1 MILDKIV
8 LSTEKRV
15 KAAKELTPLSEIKAA
30 ATSLNRSSDFPFE
43 RRLSQPGMNF
53 ICEVKRASPSKGLIA
68 ADFPYLNIAKEYET
82 AGAAAISVLTEP
94 EFFLGGNYHLRKIS
108 SAVGVPCLRKD
119 FIIDEYQIYESKIL
133 GASAVLLICAL
144 LDTETLKRY
153 IGMCDRLGM
162 SALVEVHDEK
172 EMCSAIEAKA
182 RIIGV
187 NNRSLRDFTLD
198 LENSI
203 RLRTIAPADIIFVAE
218 SGIRTAADAALLRE
232 AGISAVLVGEALMW
246 AGDRKKKL
254 NELRGE

>member
-1 MILDKIV
+1 
-8 LSTEKRV
+8 
-15 KAAKELTPLSEIKAA
+15 
-30 ATSLNRSSDFPFE
+30 
-43 RRLSQPGMNF
+43 
-53 ICEVKRASPSKGLIA
+53 
-68 ADFPYLNIAKEYET
+68 
-82 AGAAAISVLTEP
+82 
-94 EFFLGGNYHLRKIS
+94 LGGNYHLRKIS

-153 IGMCDRLGM
+153 IDMCDRLGM

-182 RIIGV
+182 LIIGV

-232 AGISAVLVGEALMW
+232 AGISAVLVGEALMR